1 MNQKKIEILHISHKL
16 VIVRLQY
23 DKYSASLL
31 YFANILIA

>member
-1 MNQKKIEILHISHKL
+1 MNQKKIEILHVSDKL

-23 DKYSASLL
+23 GKYSPSLL